1 MRRPR
6 LDLRLRIAVALAT
19 VCITVVGALGV
30 MLYTASEEMENGLVQ
45 QLVGEELDFLVDRV
59 SHVDGYAPAGGP
71 NLAYYVLRT
80 PEDLAK
86 VPPPLAK
93 LAGGHSV
100 VRIGTEERHVGVRDV
115 GGTRF
120 IVTYDVGPH
129 DLRQSRFRRLVYF
142 SLAAVVLLATVVGY
156 WLAGVLTRQ
165 LTELALRVP
174 QLKPDEAQPLLEQQD
189 HDAEVAALA
198 RALDEYRARIVDVL
212 RREQEFTANASHE
225 LRTPLTGIQTTCEII
240 QTDPLV
246 PEKTRMRVAM
256 IDSAAKQMTERME
269 ALLLL
274 ARERKQEEIERVN
287 LRRCVEE
294 AAHTYR
300 DEMARKG
307 LSFEIAIGDEVIVD
321 VDRKA
326 LQLVLV
332 NLIKNAVRY
341 TDKGHVRVSYD
352 ANRVTVTDSGIG
364 IAPEHQPQLF
374 ERYFRADKK
383 PEGLGLG
390 LAIVRRICEDFG
402 WKIEVQSRPGAG
414 SAFSVILA

>member
-1 MRRPR
+1 MLRPK

-30 MLYTASEEMENGLVQ
+30 MLYTASEEMENALVQ

-59 SHVDGYAPAGGP
+59 GRADGYVPAGGP
-71 NLAYYVLRT
+71 NLAYYVART
-80 PEDLAK
+80 PEER
-86 VPPPLAK
+86 AK
-93 LAGGHSV
+93 LPPQLANAAPGQGLVH
-100 VRIGTEERHVGVRDV
+100 IGTEERHVGVREV
-115 GGTRF
+115 GSTRY
-120 IVTYDVGPH
+120 IVTYDIGPH
-129 DLRQSRFRRLVYF
+129 DLREERFRRLVYF
-142 SLAAVVLLATVVGY
+142 SLAAVVVLATVVGY

-174 QLKPDEAQPLLEQQD
+174 HLKPDETQPLLEQEG
-189 HDAEVAALA
+189 HDREVAALA

-225 LRTPLTGIQTTCEII
+225 LRTPLTGIQTTCELV
-240 QTDPLV
+240 QADPLV

-274 ARERKQEEIERVN
+274 ARERKQEEIEKVN

-307 LSFEIAIGDEVIVD
+307 LAFEIAIDSNVIVEL
-321 VDRKA
+321 DRKA

-341 TDKGHVRVSYD
+341 TEHGHIRVSYE
-352 ANRVTVTDSGIG
+352 AHRVTVSDSGIG

-414 SAFSVILA
+414 SAFSVLLA